1 MWRVFSLASFIIW
14 ANVFLPATP
23 RTWGAG
29 LKELAPSDRTFPRF
43 LQPLPGQAKSESL
56 EARPRFGRRILLTF
70 DDGPD
75 LVGTPMILDEL
86 NRRGLKGIF
95 FVNGHHITRNRPEDM
110 ARRNLLR
117 KLALHGHLVGNHGL
131 SHRNLCQE
139 RELMAKEIDG
149 SAELVVYATGIR
161 PMLFRSPYGARC
173 RALDQALSDRDMVQV
188 GWNLD
193 PQEWKGGTEDAIVSY
208 VVRELRHMQGEM
220 ILLLHDKNMAA
231 VRALPRILDFI
242 EAENRHNKD
251 PIRVVDY
258 RVFLP
263 QKPLPSIGILPLVQG
278 FGTAVTA
285 FDSLTRPW

>member
-1 MWRVFSLASFIIW
+1 
-14 ANVFLPATP
+14 
-23 RTWGAG
+23 
-29 LKELAPSDRTFPRF
+29 
-43 LQPLPGQAKSESL
+43 
-56 EARPRFGRRILLTF
+56 
-70 DDGPD
+70 
-75 LVGTPMILDEL
+75 MILEEL

-95 FVNGHHITRNRPEDM
+95 FVNGHHITRNRPEDL

-149 SAELVVYATGIR
+149 SAELVTYATGVR
-161 PMLFRSPYGARC
+161 PLLFRSPYGARC
-173 RALDQALSDRDMVQV
+173 RALDQALKEREVVQV

-193 PQEWKGGTEDAIVSY
+193 PQEWKGGTEEAIVTY
-208 VVRELRHMQGEM
+208 VSRELRKIQGPV

-242 EAENRHNKD
+242 EAENRNGLV

-263 QKPLPSIGILPLVQG
+263 EKPLREVGLTSLVQSMAAA
-278 FGTAVTA
+278 FSA
-285 FDSLTRPW
+285 FDSIGNHRQ